1 MVTNATSLGRSGLF
15 DWLVQRFSALVLL
28 AWTAWVG
35 IGVLT
40 AAEFGYP
47 QWRALFAAAPM
58 QIFSLIAV
66 LSLCAHAWVGVWTV
80 TTDYL
85 NEAHLGRA
93 GTAIRLLSQA
103 ACLLLTLACL
113 LWGARIFWEGG

>member
-15 DWLVQRFSALVLL
+15 DWLIQRVSALVLL
-28 AWTAWVG
+28 AYAVCILG
-35 IGVLT
+35 SLLL
-40 AAEFGYP
+40 APELDHAS
-47 QWRALFAAAPM
+47 WRALFDAPAM
-58 QIFSLIAV
+58 QIFSLIAL

-93 GTAIRLLSQA
+93 GTLIRLLTQA
-103 ACLLLTLACL
+103 ACALLTLVYL
-113 LWGARIFWEGG
+113 LWGIRIIWGG